1 MKIFAVYFVFLSI
14 IIAGCTSTT
23 IEPLSID
30 EEGLELQDEERKDLE
45 HKRNI
50 EELELQQS
58 ELLEG
63 LLEEDSFSES
73 LSEVTDDSEQY
84 TFEEADAEESDESQL
99 LAMTEEEP
107 EEVIEP
113 EPAVTEI
120 SPEEEPKE
128 PSLMELLKDAFVK
141 DTSEDTTKI
150 TAQQEPQLPPT
161 PSLPKELAEIVPP
174 EQEPDPPM
182 FLP

>member
-1 MKIFAVYFVFLSI
+1 M
-14 IIAGCTSTT
+14 AGCTSTT
-23 IEPLSID
+23 TEPLLTE
-30 EEGLELQDEERKDLE
+30 EEGLLLQDEESKDQE

-73 LSEVTDDSEQY
+73 LSEVTDENEQY
-84 TFEEADAEESDESQL
+84 ANEEDEEDDAEEGDESQL
-99 LAMTEEEP
+99 LAMTEVET

-113 EPAVTEI
+113 EPEVTEA
-120 SPEEEPKE
+120 SPIEKTKE
-128 PSLMELLKDAFVK
+128 PSLMELLKESFDKV
-141 DTSEDTTKI
+141 TGSEDTLKI

-161 PSLPKELAEIVPP
+161 PTLPRELNETGSPK
-174 EQEPDPPM
+174 QESDTTL
-182 FLP
+182 FE